1 MVWWRHGP
9 ENDADLARSWHE
21 VLVRRW
27 GLWSRLPTAQRE
39 RVVALGRQVL
49 RDLRVEAAR
58 GLTLTDEM
66 PVLIAAQAA
75 LLLCGWDVEP
85 GRRLD
90 AYARVSS
97 VIVHRSTVV
106 VRGERTLE
114 GDVGRLASDAPAHL
128 SGQAHHRGPVVLSW
142 ASVVSDSRHPT
153 RRRAVVLHEFAHQ
166 LDMLDGVVDGTPPL
180 DDPVARQR
188 FIEVCT
194 TEFARVGDGD
204 DAVLRDYAATNP
216 GEFFAVATET
226 FFTDPVALH
235 DHHPHLYDVLRA
247 YYQQDPATW
256 TST

>member
-1 MVWWRHGP
+1 MVWWRRGP
-9 ENDADLARSWHE
+9 DNDADLARSWHD
-21 VLVRRW
+21 VLARRW
-27 GLWSRLPTAQRE
+27 GLWLRLPTEQRE

-49 RDLRVEAAR
+49 RDLRVEPAR

-75 LLLCGWDVEP
+75 LLLSGWDVEP

-90 AYARVSS
+90 PYARVSS

-106 VRGERTLE
+106 VRGERQLE
-114 GDVGRLASDAPAHL
+114 GDVGRLASDAPTHL

-142 ASVVSDSRHPT
+142 ASVVTDSRHPG
-153 RRRAVVLHEFAHQ
+153 RRHAVVLHEFAHQ

-188 FIEVCT
+188 FIDVCT
-194 TEFARVGDGD
+194 TVFDQVRDGD
-204 DAVLRDYAATNP
+204 DEVLRDYAATNP

-226 FFTDPVALH
+226 FFTDPVALRER
-235 DHHPHLYDVLRA
+235 HPDLYDVLAA
-247 YYQQDPATW
+247 YYRQDPAAW
-256 TST
+256 TAA